1 MSEFELDP
9 DEPGREFVIVVPLP
23 GERLRPDLTPPKQHR
38 HRALDVALAGRLQ
51 AFRAEHDLSQA
62 EVAAV
67 VGARNKSVVAE
78 WESASR
84 VPSGVRK
91 RRLIELL
98 EGKRWTVLREA
109 VILGEGMPQRW
120 NQALRWYRRAS
131 RSVANRRT
139 VGEVILATLKET
151 RGLSTIDE
159 LRHHYQGRDGG
170 WPANQWTSMPAGATA
185 RLAEDAAYGLRWTEI
200 VSGIR
205 VDPRCSLVGVVPIK
219 RA

>member
-1 MSEFELDP
+1 
-9 DEPGREFVIVVPLP
+9 
-23 GERLRPDLTPPKQHR
+23 
-38 HRALDVALAGRLQ
+38 LDVALATRLKS
-51 AFRAEHDLSQA
+51 FRAEHDLTQA
-62 EVAAV
+62 EVAAA
-67 VGARNKSVVAE
+67 VGSRNKSVVAE
-78 WESASR
+78 WESAVR
-84 VPSGVRK
+84 VPSGLRK
-91 RRLIELL
+91 HRWIELL

-109 VILGEGMPQRW
+109 VMLGEGMPQPW

-159 LRHHYQGRDGG
+159 LRHHYQGRDAGL
-170 WPANQWTSMPAGATA
+170 PANPSTSMPAGATA

-200 VSGIR
+200 VSGIW